1 IETYQ
6 EHALTR
12 TSKSLAVSYV
22 ALQKEG
28 EDKLIWGAGIH
39 SDIIVASVNALVSAL
54 DNMLK

>member
-1 IETYQ
+1 M
-6 EHALTR
+6 TR

-28 EDKLIWGAGIH
+28 EEKLIWGAGVH